1 MLHCQSYICIFVVW
15 SGGLQFP
22 SPRLGLV
29 NGGRHDGSCGSRRTG
44 WPGAR
49 EPQQSRPAAVE
60 VVIPPP
66 PSRSACVLNSR
77 FPAHQTRQR
86 TRHDQA
92 GPEHT
97 PAHITPGRMGAW
109 HHRTGS
115 RGRGQKGAQGQGQA
129 GPRPPP
135 TLDTLGG
142 GHSRSYHRVSV
153 LCSTILVAGRPLVPS
168 PSPD

>member
-1 MLHCQSYICIFVVW
+1 MAVA
-15 SGGLQFP
+15 G
-22 SPRLGLV
+22 
-29 NGGRHDGSCGSRRTG
+29 
-44 WPGAR
+44 R

-66 PSRSACVLNSR
+66 LSRRACVLNSR

-97 PAHITPGRMGAW
+97 PAHITPGSMGAW

-115 RGRGQKGAQGQGQA
+115 RGRGQKGAP
-129 GPRPPP
+129 GPRPGRVQATT